1 MSKTHFCPWWL
12 GYFLINPVRKYRHN
26 PDKILAEYVKPG
38 MKVVD
43 FGSAMGWFS
52 LPMAKMV
59 GESGKVFCFDIQEK
73 MLSKL
78 EQRAVKAG
86 VRNIIEPRLI
96 EEDRNVYSDING
108 TIDFALL
115 CAVAHEVPDQ
125 QQLFNTL
132 YSLLKPNGKLLFME
146 PAGHVTQKQFEQ
158 SIAIAQTAG
167 FTAVRSEQ
175 ESKNLKVILIKHL

>member
-1 MSKTHFCPWWL
+1 MSETHVCPWWL

-59 GESGKVFCFDIQEK
+59 GENGKVYCFDIQKK

-125 QQLFNTL
+125 KKLFATL
-132 YSLLKPNGKLLFME
+132 YSLLKSNGKLLFAE
-146 PAGHVTQKQFEQ
+146 PAGHVSKQQFELSVATAEKTGFKKSDSVKVGKSH
-158 SIAIAQTAG
+158 SI
-167 FTAVRSEQ
+167 
-175 ESKNLKVILIKHL
+175 ILIK

>member
-1 MSKTHFCPWWL
+1 MSETHVCPWWL
-12 GYFLINPVRKYRHN
+12 GYFLINPVRKFRHN
-26 PDKILAEYVKPG
+26 PDKILGEFVKPG

-59 GESGKVFCFDIQEK
+59 GGNGKVYCFDIQEK

-146 PAGHVTQKQFEQ
+146 PAGHVSVEGFAK
-158 SIAIAQTAG
+158 SIDIAKKSG
-167 FTAVRSEQ
+167 FKLLMPFDGN
-175 ESKNLKVILIKHL
+175 KNLSIVLQKL